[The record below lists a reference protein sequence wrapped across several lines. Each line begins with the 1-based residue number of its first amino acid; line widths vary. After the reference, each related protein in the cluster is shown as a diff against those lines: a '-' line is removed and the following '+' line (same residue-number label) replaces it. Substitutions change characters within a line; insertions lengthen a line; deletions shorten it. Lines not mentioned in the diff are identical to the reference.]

1 MLSNPKY
8 EGRLDWLTEQLRL
21 APALTTGLVSNVV
34 VDTCSRLPVLNK
46 AGKATRRRLDR
57 LIEAGA
63 WSDAVLALIELELP
77 TWKIRRLVYEDGQ
90 WFCSLSKQPNL
101 PMALDDT
108 ADACHEVLPL
118 AILSAFVEARRK
130 TSAVRE
136 TSLPTV
142 PKVRPTS
149 GNTIC
154 CDNFA

>member
-1 MLSNPKY
+1 MLSDPKY
-8 EGRLDWLTEQLRL
+8 ENRLDRLTEQLRL
-21 APALTTGLVSNVV
+21 APALTADLVSNVV
-34 VDTCSRLPVLNK
+34 ADACTRIPVLNK
-46 AGKATRRRLDR
+46 AGKATRRLDQ

-63 WSDAVLALIELELP
+63 WSDAALALIELELP
-77 TWKIRRLVYEDGQ
+77 AWKLRRLVYEDGE

-101 PMALDDT
+101 PVALDDT

-136 TSLPTV
+136 PSSPTV
-142 PKVRPTS
+142 PQVRPTS
-149 GNTIC
+149 GYAIC